1 MIGMSVGFAFRS
13 LFATVTGE
21 NVLVVIVVEVLVLVD
36 VVVIGHS
43 FCFCCIAQRDF
54 EKCSVA
60 VIKET
65 GKKSTVLGA
74 DRIESTLDSILIS
87 LTFLRVLL

>member
-1 MIGMSVGFAFRS
+1 MAARIEMIGMSVGFAFRS

-54 EKCSVA
+54 EKCLVA

-65 GKKSTVLGA
+65 GKNQPFSAPIVSSL
-74 DRIESTLDSILIS
+74 RSI
-87 LTFLRVLL
+87 RY